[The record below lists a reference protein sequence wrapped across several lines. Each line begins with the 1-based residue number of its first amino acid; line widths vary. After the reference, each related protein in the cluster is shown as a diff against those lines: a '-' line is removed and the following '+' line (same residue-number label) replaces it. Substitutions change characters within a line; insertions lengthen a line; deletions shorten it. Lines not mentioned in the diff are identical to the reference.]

1 MDIPLPD
8 ELEWLEAHSRLHEED
23 PLDLQPPD
31 PYPSPPEGDEEEERG
46 GEPNFWGNRTSP
58 PPKSP
63 QSVEERPENHKRPPR
78 EEAASPIKKKRSKVA
93 DHEDEEEEDWLRYS
107 PPPETNHAELPEEEI
122 LEPEE
127 VAISRYA
134 SQIDGECVPVTA
146 PGGDRV
152 YAKICRF
159 DIDSR
164 PKKLDTGARSG
175 GNFLLLS
182 CLTCLSLFLAL
193 LSGG

>member
-31 PYPSPPEGDEEEERG
+31 PYVYPPKGDEEDEGEEL
-46 GEPNFWGNRTSP
+46 NFWGNRTSP
-58 PPKSP
+58 PPKTP
-63 QSVEERPENHKRPPR
+63 QSVEEQLENHKRPSP
-78 EEAASPIKKKRSKVA
+78 EEAASPIEKKRSKVA
-93 DHEDEEEEDWLRYS
+93 EHEDDGEEYWMRYS
-107 PPPETNHAELPEEEI
+107 PPPETSHTDLREEEM

-164 PKKLDTGARSG
+164 PKKLDTRARSD
-175 GNFLLLS
+175 GNFLLPS
-182 CLTCLSLFLAL
+182 CLTCL
-193 LSGG
+193 